1 VRCQNNILI
10 PYKVQKPCQTRCFCK
25 WCAGLVTYLGLQLH
39 ASLKNDNNTLRGKR
53 NKIHCAANQIIGTLA
68 QRLLNIALHRISR
81 NASVPQHQ
89 VSCSLRCL
97 LLWLEIIC
105 MLLFVDS
112 GFLTSSLEMSDA
124 FHKSKFFYRYVA
136 LLYVDTEYI
145 SCWSAVLVLVPL
157 EFCLSL
163 GYLLT
168 TNLKCATNQFF
179 CIVLSN

>member
-1 VRCQNNILI
+1 
-10 PYKVQKPCQTRCFCK
+10 
-25 WCAGLVTYLGLQLH
+25 
-39 ASLKNDNNTLRGKR
+39 
-53 NKIHCAANQIIGTLA
+53 
-68 QRLLNIALHRISR
+68 
-81 NASVPQHQ
+81 
-89 VSCSLRCL
+89 
-97 LLWLEIIC
+97 